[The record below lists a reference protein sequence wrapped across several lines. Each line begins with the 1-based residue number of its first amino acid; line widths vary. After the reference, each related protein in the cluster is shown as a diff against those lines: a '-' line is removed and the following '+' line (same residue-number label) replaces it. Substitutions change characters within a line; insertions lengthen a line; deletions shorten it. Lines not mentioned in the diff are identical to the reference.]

1 MSNILEVKNL
11 IKRFGGLK
19 ATDNITFNV
28 VEGERFGILGPN
40 GAGKTT
46 LFNQISGFI
55 KPDEGSIIFNGESI
69 IGLTPEKIANKGL
82 VRTFQIVKPFKE
94 LTVYEN
100 LKVTTLTPKMK
111 EEIKSE
117 PERKKWIE
125 YIADICELK
134 EVLNTDSEMLPQG
147 YLKKLEV
154 AKALSVNPKVL
165 LLDEPFAG
173 LTVSEIDPISKVI
186 VKANEERDTT
196 IVLIEHRLREF
207 MALVNRIIAIDYGEV
222 IAEGTPN
229 EIVNNAKVIE
239 SYLGKGGGDIVNS

>member
-1 MSNILEVKNL
+1 MSNILQVKNL
-11 IKRFGGLK
+11 VKRFGGLT
-19 ATDNITFNV
+19 ATDNINFEVTQ
-28 VEGERFGILGPN
+28 GERFGILGPN

-55 KPDEGSIIFNGESI
+55 KPDEGSIIFNGENI
-69 IGLTPEKIANKGL
+69 VGQPPEKIANKGL

-100 LKVTTLTPKMK
+100 LKVTTLTPRMK
-111 EEIKSE
+111 EEINSE
-117 PERKKWIE
+117 PDRRKWIE
-125 YIADICELK
+125 YIADICELR
-134 EVLNTDSEMLPQG
+134 EVLDTDSEMLPQG

-154 AKALSVNPKVL
+154 AKALSVKPKVL

-196 IVLIEHRLREF
+196 IVLIEHRLKEF
-207 MALVNRIIAIDYGEV
+207 MALVNRIIAIDYGKM
-222 IAEGTPN
+222 IAEGSPN
-229 EIVNNAKVIE
+229 EIVNNSKVIE

>member
-55 KPDEGSIIFNGESI
+55 KPDEGSIIFNGENI
-69 IGLTPEKIANKGL
+69 IGLSPEKIANKGL

-117 PERKKWIE
+117 PERRKWIE

-186 VKANEERDTT
+186 IKANEERETT
-196 IVLIEHRLREF
+196 IVLIEHRLKEF
-207 MALVNRIIAIDYGEV
+207 MALVNRIIAIDYGKM
-222 IAEGTPN
+222 IAEGTPE
-229 EIVNNAKVIE
+229 EIVNNSKVIE

>member
-1 MSNILEVKNL
+1 
-11 IKRFGGLK
+11 
-19 ATDNITFNV
+19 
-28 VEGERFGILGPN
+28 
-40 GAGKTT
+40 
-46 LFNQISGFI
+46 
-55 KPDEGSIIFNGESI
+55 
-69 IGLTPEKIANKGL
+69 
-82 VRTFQIVKPFKE
+82 
-94 LTVYEN
+94 
-100 LKVTTLTPKMK
+100 
-111 EEIKSE
+111 
-117 PERKKWIE
+117 
-125 YIADICELK
+125 
-134 EVLNTDSEMLPQG
+134 MLPQG

-186 VKANEERDTT
+186 IKANEERETT
-196 IVLIEHRLREF
+196 IVLIEHRLKEF

>member
-55 KPDEGSIIFNGESI
+55 KPDEGSIIFNGENI
-69 IGLTPEKIANKGL
+69 IGLSPEKIANKGL

-117 PERKKWIE
+117 PERRKWIE

-186 VKANEERDTT
+186 IKANEERETT
-196 IVLIEHRLREF
+196 IVLIEHRLKEF

>member
-55 KPDEGSIIFNGESI
+55 KPDEGSIIFNGENI
-69 IGLTPEKIANKGL
+69 IGLSPEKIANKGL